1 MASPRTT
8 RKHQPRKSG
17 RPIRNQN
24 NFEFAATRS
33 VSNTFGTQAWERN
46 GTEAPSPSSSVA
58 CTVTPRISFATAAHL
73 RRCCATCGSI
83 AHRTAACDDK
93 ALRAT
98 GGQPQKTRKTARTSR
113 GTLTASC
120 PSSRARSA
128 RSGHP
133 PVVLRPGGLAGGA
146 RRRSAHGAR
155 PCNDR
160 RVARSSGMQAHAHAH
175 ARHPSTVP
183 PRRAPDHGTAR
194 ADAPGEGHADFH
206 AVRTRCH
213 GPPRHHAE
221 APPSCAGK
229 RQGLR
234 ASRRCGPG
242 RARR

>member
-1 MASPRTT
+1 MGTKRYRGALTLICCCLHGDTANLVRNRSAPPKMLRDLRVNRIEPPRAMT
-8 RKHQPRKSG
+8 
-17 RPIRNQN
+17 
-24 NFEFAATRS
+24 
-33 VSNTFGTQAWERN
+33 
-46 GTEAPSPSSSVA
+46 
-58 CTVTPRISFATAAHL
+58 
-73 RRCCATCGSI
+73 RRCGLPGGRRRKPARPRAPPAGHEPLL
-83 AHRTAACDDK
+83 AP
-93 ALRAT
+93 LRAPALPAPDILRLSS
-98 GGQPQKTRKTARTSR
+98 GPAGSR
-113 GTLTASC
+113 
-120 PSSRARSA
+120 
-128 RSGHP
+128 
-133 PVVLRPGGLAGGA
+133 GGA

-155 PCNDR
+155 PCNGR

-206 AVRTRCH
+206 ATRTKCH

>member
-1 MASPRTT
+1 MGTKRYRGTLTLIFCCLHGGTANLVRNRSAPPKMLRDLRVNRIEPPRAMT
-8 RKHQPRKSG
+8 
-17 RPIRNQN
+17 
-24 NFEFAATRS
+24 
-33 VSNTFGTQAWERN
+33 
-46 GTEAPSPSSSVA
+46 
-58 CTVTPRISFATAAHL
+58 
-73 RRCCATCGSI
+73 RRCG
-83 AHRTAACDDK
+83 
-93 ALRAT
+93 LP

-160 RVARSSGMQAHAHAH
+160 RRRVARSSGMQAHAHAH
-175 ARHPSTVP
+175 AGHPSTVP

-229 RQGLR
+229 R
-234 ASRRCGPG
+234 
-242 RARR
+242 

>member
-1 MASPRTT
+1 MSPTSPTSPTNLTNQEASGFQVGMRVVGLSVCHAETSTMKEWTTNSEREKCLNLLPPGRFRTNSEHKRGNETVPRHPHPHLLLLA
-8 RKHQPRKSG
+8 RWHRESRSQPQRTSEDVA
-17 RPIRNQN
+17 RPAGQ
-24 NFEFAATRS
+24 S
-33 VSNTFGTQAWERN
+33 
-46 GTEAPSPSSSVA
+46 
-58 CTVTPRISFATAAHL
+58 
-73 RRCCATCGSI
+73 
-83 AHRTAACDDK
+83 HRTAACDDK

-160 RVARSSGMQAHAHAH
+160 RVARSSGMQAQAHAH
-175 ARHPSTVP
+175 AGHPSTVP

-194 ADAPGEGHADFH
+194 ADAPGEGHAGFH
-206 AVRTRCH
+206 AVRR
-213 GPPRHHAE
+213 
-221 APPSCAGK
+221 
-229 RQGLR
+229 
-234 ASRRCGPG
+234 
-242 RARR
+242 